1 MEDKWRK
8 SQLSNTDEGSFTV
21 TQVNQHTTE
30 DEDDAAGT
38 TENSAH
44 DRLNE
49 DDMNQ
54 QDREGVS
61 MNLHSL
67 NSHQMMQ
74 RDAVA
79 ATTVDH
85 AADPSSMLQ

>member
-1 MEDKWRK
+1 M
-8 SQLSNTDEGSFTV
+8 

-44 DRLNE
+44 NCMVE

-54 QDREGVS
+54 QDREGVRID
-61 MNLHSL
+61 LHSL
-67 NSHQMMQ
+67 DSQEMMQ

-79 ATTVDH
+79 AI
-85 AADPSSMLQ
+85 